1 MSIIGRLISVTVV
14 VLGFIGRA
22 HAQQTAPG
30 SETPAI
36 RLEQPSDDAPSL
48 TDDHT
53 AAGAT
58 EIAKKLQNSVGDLI
72 SVAFSSYTNFN
83 VESNKGT
90 QDVLQIQPVIPTHL
104 NEDWNV
110 ITRTVL
116 PLVWSPSFQPDAS
129 APPFGSA
136 PTNFTAFLSP
146 SKPMNGWIWGAGAVT
161 QLPTIS
167 NKALGSN
174 VSGLG
179 PSFVVVK
186 LAGPIVT
193 GVLVN
198 NTFSLGGTTRRGGTH
213 YNTFLLEP
221 FFNYNFGGGWFIGAV
236 PILTANWTT
245 GGEKWTLPVG
255 AQAG

>member
-1 MSIIGRLISVTVV
+1 MSIICRLISVTVV
-14 VLGFIGRA
+14 VLGLIGRA
-22 HAQQTAPG
+22 HTQQTAPG
-30 SETPAI
+30 ADTPAI

-53 AAGAT
+53 GAT
-58 EIAKKLQNSVGDLI
+58 EIAKKLQNPVGDLI
-72 SVAFSSYTNFN
+72 SVPFSNYTNFN
-83 VESNKGT
+83 VGPNKGT
-90 QDVLQIQPVIPTHL
+90 QDVLQIQPVIPAHL

-110 ITRTVL
+110 ITCTGL
-116 PLVWSPSFQPDAS
+116 PLVWSPSFQPDA
-129 APPFGSA
+129 SA

-146 SKPMNGWIWGAGAVT
+146 SKPMNGWIWGAGPVT

-174 VSGLG
+174 VWGLG

-198 NTFSLGGTTRRGGTH
+198 NAFSLGGTTRRGGTH